1 MKKILVLLITII
13 VISCSNSQKTEFSKE
28 ALDSSLVTTD
38 AFEITFEN
46 ILEKHKGK
54 ILLVEIWAT
63 WCGDCVKAMP
73 KMHELQAQNPDID
86 FLFISMDKSVDHWK
100 KGIEKYDLKGGH
112 YMAKDQM
119 NGVFAKAI
127 DLDWIPRYII
137 VDQTGKIAV
146 YKAIETDFDLI
157 NTTLKELKK
166 QTINK

>member
-1 MKKILVLLITII
+1 
-13 VISCSNSQKTEFSKE
+13 
-28 ALDSSLVTTD
+28 
-38 AFEITFEN
+38 
-46 ILEKHKGK
+46 
-54 ILLVEIWAT
+54 
-63 WCGDCVKAMP
+63 
-73 KMHELQAQNPDID
+73 
-86 FLFISMDKSVDHWK
+86 
-100 KGIEKYDLKGGH
+100 
-112 YMAKDQM
+112 MAKDQM